1 MLRLILVL
9 FSIYQVKCQL
19 LPVIYAAPSAV
30 SHQSRIDIKH
40 SPGIISSP
48 LIYSPA
54 VYATYPLQGDT
65 REVVLSTV
73 TGDTV
78 YTPIALSFFH
88 NLPLARALQHPVS
101 INQDRVSAESTT
113 VMIDNMEMN
122 TSDEDITRITV
133 AKY

>member
-54 VYATYPLQGDT
+54 VYATYPLKGDT

-88 NLPLARALQHPVS
+88 NLPLARALEHPVS
-101 INQDRVSAESTT
+101 INRVSAESTT
-113 VMIDNMEMN
+113 VMIDNMEAN
-122 TSDEDITRITV
+122 TSDEDITRNTV